1 MPSTLSNGLTRRVI
15 FAGAIGNAIDFYDF
29 IVYGY
34 LASYFAANFFP
45 QSNPLAAMLASY
57 TAFAVG
63 LIMRPIGGILFGNI
77 GDRFSRKSALQWS
90 VITMALPTFLVGLLP
105 TYHEIGII
113 APITLFALRMIQGL
127 AVGGEYGAS
136 MVYMIEKASPNRRGF
151 IGSFCS
157 FGAATGF
164 FIGAGVSLICTS
176 TLTAS
181 EMHDWGWRIPFL
193 LSLILTITG
202 VIVRR
207 QLVDDRI
214 DQRQSIKAPVREV
227 IRHHAGPLIT
237 VVLTNCCINIA
248 SYVGF
253 VYVVSWLIH
262 QIHVAPNTA
271 LSINLLSLFACIL
284 MSTAGGLL
292 ADRIGKLRTLKL
304 GAWFFALGALP
315 IFHLFE
321 TGQIGFML
329 LAAVL
334 IAIFQGLFQ
343 GALASLIVTVFPKNI
358 RVSGVGFSY
367 NVAVGI
373 FGGFSPLIA
382 DYLVADLHIS
392 LAPAYLMIAGAF
404 VSLCT
409 LYLSPIWRKSD
420 ELFPE
425 DHIAA

>member
-1 MPSTLSNGLTRRVI
+1 VAHTQSNGLTRRVI
-15 FAGAIGNAIDFYDF
+15 FAGTIGNAIDFYDF

-63 LIMRPIGGILFGNI
+63 LIMRPIGGVIFGNI

-105 TYHEIGII
+105 TYHEVGLL
-113 APITLFALRMIQGL
+113 APISLFALRMIQGL

-136 MVYMIEKASPNRRGF
+136 MVYMIEKAPRNRRGF

-164 FIGAGVSLICTS
+164 FIGAGVGLICTS

-207 QLVDDRI
+207 KLVDDRI
-214 DQRQSIKAPVREV
+214 NPQQSVKTPVREV
-227 IRHHAGPLIT
+227 IKHHAGQLIT
-237 VVLTNCCINIA
+237 VALTNCCVNVT

-253 VYVVSWLIH
+253 VYVVSWLIR
-262 QIHVAPNTA
+262 QIHVAPSTA
-271 LSINLLSLFACIL
+271 LSINLLSLLACIL

-304 GAWFFALGALP
+304 GAWCFALGALP
-315 IFHLFE
+315 IFYLFE
-321 TGQIGFML
+321 TGQFGLML

-334 IAIFQGLFQ
+334 IAVIQGLFQ

-367 NVAVGI
+367 NLAVGV

-382 DYLVADLHIS
+382 DYLVTDLHIS
-392 LAPAYLMIAGAF
+392 LAPAYLMIAGAL